1 MQISS
6 PRAWPWSAASS
17 PEPFPEHAWM
27 QTLSAIHPLIWADL
41 NTELDLFTHEQLVEW
56 LNNCEMITEDGNIS
70 IQKWLEENNKAPINE
85 RIPFILC
92 GELGNPH
99 RLVDLGISGMPIV
112 PIRMD
117 GICRVWTD
125 VIDGREVSPGI
136 HHVTLARTKGW
147 WECTWLGFASKDD
160 ARKMTEW
167 LNDGFGTNW
176 RWSTLA
182 EGKVSIH
189 MGEKLYPPSENMI
202 SWDGSTECVEGEI
215 PETTGPEIEL
225 SALKAILFTRQGCY
239 DNRGRLARCAHIK
252 QRQFHDSMFRR
263 GSSKQ
268 WNEIIDI
275 A

>member
-1 MQISS
+1 MKISS
-6 PRAWPWSAASS
+6 PRAWSWSAASS
-17 PEPFPEHAWM
+17 PEPYPEHAWL
-27 QTLSAIHPLIWADL
+27 QTLSKIYPLIIDDSIRNESDL
-41 NTELDLFTHEQLVEW
+41 TQEELLDW
-56 LNNCEMITEDGNIS
+56 LSNCNILTEDGE
-70 IQKWLEENNKAPINE
+70 IQLAKWLDENQKNPIEE

-99 RLVDLGISGMPIV
+99 RLVDLGISGMPMV

-136 HHVTLARTKGW
+136 HHVTLARTEGW
-147 WECTWLGFASKDD
+147 WESSWLGFASKDE

-167 LNDGFGTNW
+167 LNDGIGTNW
-176 RWSTLA
+176 RWATLA
-182 EGKVSIH
+182 EGKISIH
-189 MGEKLYPPSENMI
+189 LGDKLLPPSENLM
-202 SWDGSTECVEGEI
+202 SWDGKTERVEQNA
-215 PETTGPEIEL
+215 PELTGPKLEI
-225 SALKAILFTRQGCY
+225 AGLKAILFTRQGCY
-239 DNRGRLARCAHIK
+239 DNRGKLARCAHIR

-268 WNEIIDI
+268 WNDIIDI